1 MNILVTGAWH
11 DAKEHIGQIEK
22 LGHNVRFM
30 QYEKEALACDYTWVE
45 GVICNGLFLTHQIQN
60 FTNLKYI
67 QLTSAGLDRVPMDYI
82 REKDINIFN
91 ARGVY
96 SIPMAE
102 FAVGGVFQLYKKYSL
117 FYYNKNLHKWE
128 KQRDLKELFGKTVC
142 VAGCGSVGTECAKRF
157 KAFGCRVIGVDAV
170 KQNNDN
176 YDELFL
182 TESFED
188 VIKQADIIV
197 LTLPLTEETHHILDK
212 SMIDKLKPNAVLVNI
227 SRGGVVDTQALI
239 EALKE
244 NKFLGAVLDVFE
256 EEPLAENCELWNLQ
270 NVVITPHNSFVGDG
284 NNNRLNNVIIKNLM
298 SMGEIV

>member
-11 DAKEHIGQIEK
+11 DAKGHIDQIEK